1 MTVPTLTQTSD
12 GQQNAPSNFLSHV
25 RAQSQSAVVA
35 SILVFQIAGLGT
47 TAAVPAEPV
56 QRVSG
61 WTSSGL
67 RNQETDLSSGE
78 ERTSHDHYQST
89 AEAVKF
95 IHDHSGLTWDQL
107 AKAFGVSRRAV
118 HLWAAGKAINAR
130 HAELVAD
137 LVVVVRSL
145 PGSTA
150 AERRTALL
158 RPSTAGPSTYDQLRM
173 DRANAQVLHESSFSR
188 MVRKSREA

>member
-1 MTVPTLTQTSD
+1 MTTPTLFQTSD
-12 GQQNAPSNFLSHV
+12 GQQSAPSNFLGHV
-25 RAQSQSAVVA
+25 RIQSQHAVVA
-35 SILVFQIAGLGT
+35 SVLVFQIAGLGT
-47 TAAVPAEPV
+47 TAAVVTEPV

-61 WTSSGL
+61 WTTSGL
-67 RNQETDLSSGE
+67 RNQEADRPASKE
-78 ERTSHDHYQST
+78 ESPGHYEST

-95 IHDHSGLTWDQL
+95 VHDHSGLTWEQL

-130 HAELVAD
+130 HSELLAD
-137 LVVVVRSL
+137 LAAVVRRL

-158 RPSTAGPSTYDQLRM
+158 RPSTAGPSIYDQLRM
-173 DRANAQVLHESSFSR
+173 DRANAQVLHESSFSH
-188 MVRKSREA
+188 MVRKSSQA